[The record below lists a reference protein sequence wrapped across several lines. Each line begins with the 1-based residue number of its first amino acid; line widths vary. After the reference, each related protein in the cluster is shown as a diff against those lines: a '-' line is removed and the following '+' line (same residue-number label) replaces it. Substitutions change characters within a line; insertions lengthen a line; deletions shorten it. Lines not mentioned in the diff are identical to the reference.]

1 MNKEQFM
8 RANKM
13 AFIINLF
20 VLVTALL
27 LMIFQGLE
35 IGFNAGIIVEMFAT
49 LFSFCFLMVGITK
62 GRDNKLGVVTI
73 LTASA
78 FVYLV
83 VILVQNQFVF
93 FSYGIPILI
102 SAIVYLNL
110 KVVKA
115 GLTEMGATYCILF
128 IRNIIAGT
136 ANLKETVV
144 DTVVL
149 VLCLVTVYYVVKLLV
164 SFNKENA
171 EKIEAASEKQ
181 KQTSD
186 NIVETANK
194 IGEFFQTVNTNM
206 DNLKLMVSENRD
218 AMVKIAKNTE
228 TTARDIDVQ
237 AERCRE
243 ILHQTE
249 ETNVSKDRMVQATK
263 SAKQT
268 IADGN
273 AVLRELKERAQ
284 EVERDSVATMEA
296 TSKVNEKIKDVQ
308 TIVGSIIAISGQTNL
323 LALNASIEAARAGEA
338 GRGFAVVAE
347 EIRNLSEQTN
357 EASDKITQI
366 IKELTEDV
374 EVTVSKFE
382 NMTGS
387 VKEQN
392 HMIVSTGERF
402 DDINENV
409 NNLLSEFTEL
419 ESGINAISRS
429 TVEINESI
437 NNLAGNSRTIADLSK
452 EGEDSSMAAVS
463 SCDNMGNVLD
473 SIHGAVREL
482 TTR

>member
-1 MNKEQFM
+1 MNKEQFI

-20 VLVTALL
+20 VLVSALL

-35 IGFNAGIIVEMFAT
+35 IGFNAGIIIEMIATFLAFA
-49 LFSFCFLMVGITK
+49 FLMVGITR
-62 GRDNKLGVVTI
+62 GRDNKLGVMTI

-102 SAIVYLNL
+102 SAMVYLNL

-115 GLTEMGATYCILF
+115 GMAEMGATYIILF
-128 IRNIIAGT
+128 VRNVAAGT
-136 ANLKETVV
+136 AVLKEAVV

-164 SFNKENA
+164 AFNKENT
-171 EKIEAASEKQ
+171 EKIEAASEKH
-181 KQTSD
+181 KQTSE

-237 AERCRE
+237 AEKCRE

-268 IADGN
+268 ITDGN
-273 AVLRELKERAQ
+273 AVLRELQDRAQ

-323 LALNASIEAARAGEA
+323 LALNASIEAARAGDA

-366 IKELTEDV
+366 IQELTDDV

-382 NMTGS
+382 SMTES

-392 HMIVSTGERF
+392 RMIVSTGERF

-409 NNLLSEFTEL
+409 SNLLSEFTEL
-419 ESGINAISRS
+419 EKGINAISKS

-452 EGEDSSMAAVS
+452 EGEDTSKAAVS
-463 SCDNMGNVLD
+463 SCDNMGKVLD
-473 SIHGAVREL
+473 SIHGAVKEL
-482 TTR
+482 TAR

>member
-1 MNKEQFM
+1 MNKEQFI

-20 VLVTALL
+20 VLVSAFL

-35 IGFNAGIIVEMFAT
+35 IGFNAGIIIEMIAT
-49 LFSFCFLMVGITK
+49 VLAFCSLMIGITRGK
-62 GRDNKLGVVTI
+62 DNKLGVMTI

-110 KVVKA
+110 RVVKA
-115 GLTEMGATYCILF
+115 GIAEMGVTYLILLV
-128 IRNIIAGT
+128 RNIVAGT
-136 ANLKETVV
+136 AVLKEAVV

-164 SFNKENA
+164 AFNKENT
-171 EKIEAASEKQ
+171 EKIEAASERH
-181 KQTSD
+181 KQTSAS
-186 NIVETANK
+186 IVETANR
-194 IGEFFQTVNTNM
+194 IGEFFQTVNSNM

-218 AMVKIAKNTE
+218 AMVKIAQNTE

-268 IADGN
+268 ITDGN
-273 AVLRELKERAQ
+273 EVLRELKDRAQ

-323 LALNASIEAARAGEA
+323 LALNASIEAARAGDA

-374 EVTVSKFE
+374 EVTVTKFE

-387 VKEQN
+387 VREQN

-409 NNLLSEFTEL
+409 NNLLSEFNEL
-419 ESGINAISRS
+419 EAGINAISRS

-463 SCDNMGNVLD
+463 SCDNMSNVLD
-473 SIHGAVREL
+473 SIHGAVQEL